1 MVWTFI
7 YKDFV
12 KGLPKSSNKDVI
24 LVVVD
29 RLTKYTHF
37 IALSHPYTTNTM
49 APLFMD
55 NVFKLHGPLV
65 AILIDRHR
73 IFTSHLWQ
81 SIFKTMKI
89 SLHYNSAYH
98 SQFDGQTERVNQCL
112 ENYLRCI
119 VFLEPKNW
127 MAWLPLT
134 EWWYNINYH
143 TSLKCTPIEALYA
156 YKPPMIS
163 EIMVPGPDSPSLD
176 FLTQK
181 QHIITN
187 LRENLTYA
195 Q

>member
-1 MVWTFI
+1 
-7 YKDFV
+7 
-12 KGLPKSSNKDVI
+12 
-24 LVVVD
+24 
-29 RLTKYTHF
+29 
-37 IALSHPYTTNTM
+37 
-49 APLFMD
+49 
-55 NVFKLHGPLV
+55 
-65 AILIDRHR
+65 
-73 IFTSHLWQ
+73 
-81 SIFKTMKI
+81 
-89 SLHYNSAYH
+89 
-98 SQFDGQTERVNQCL
+98 
-112 ENYLRCI
+112 
-119 VFLEPKNW
+119 

-163 EIMVPGPDSPSLD
+163 EIMVPGPDSPALD